1 MPVTRQDAFEAPPVT
16 TTSVP
21 LRFLTI
27 LAGDVLPPRR
37 RRLAE
42 WAESSFQVQH
52 GKRESFAAGGGA
64 EARPAGAVST
74 SGNGGH
80 PHGVATYGPGDRP
93 DGDRTRRAT
102 EDERPVGHRVIT
114 IRA

>member
-1 MPVTRQDAFEAPPVT
+1 M
-16 TTSVP
+16 
-21 LRFLTI
+21 
-27 LAGDVLPPRR
+27 LPPRR

-80 PHGVATYGPGDRP
+80 PHGVATYGPGT
-93 DGDRTRRAT
+93 GRTVTAHGVQPKTNAR
-102 EDERPVGHRVIT
+102 
-114 IRA
+114 